1 MKKIL
6 VIVGTRP
13 EAIKLLPLYLELK
26 TNRGCKTL
34 LVSTGQHRE
43 MLSVIFNFFKVVPDF
58 DMNVMTRSQSLEK
71 MTLQLIE
78 KCVDYFKNANPDL
91 IIVQGDTTSSMTG
104 AVAAFYRR
112 IPVAHVE
119 AGLRSYD
126 KFSPFPEE
134 FNRRVISLIADFH
147 FAPTKIAAS
156 AIKRELV
163 RGKILVVGNTV
174 IDSLIFAQKEVIK
187 RKKELE
193 KKFQFISGFEKMILI
208 TGHRRESF
216 GQGFLNICESI
227 TKLAQR
233 YRNIVFLYPVHLNP
247 NVKGPVFEKLDN
259 ISNVHLIEPV
269 SYDEMVY
276 LMMRSFLIMTDSGGI
291 QEEAPSLGKPV
302 VILREVSERPEGIK
316 SGCSVLAGTSAK
328 KIIRVTKGIIDSEK
342 IYMKMARAVN
352 PYGSGDSAKK
362 IAGFLNREFIM
373 RGT

>member
-1 MKKIL
+1 MKRII

-26 TNRGCKTL
+26 KNRNCNPL
-34 LVSTGQHRE
+34 LISTGQHKE
-43 MLSVIFNFFKVVPDF
+43 MLSTIFSFFKVIPDF
-58 DMNVMTRSQSLEK
+58 DMNVMTKNQSLEQ

-78 KCVDYFKNANPDL
+78 KCGDYFKKTNPDL

-104 AVAAFYRR
+104 AIAAFYRR

-147 FAPTKIAAS
+147 FAPTKLAAQ
-156 AIKRELV
+156 AIKRELLGGEIV
-163 RGKILVVGNTV
+163 VVGNTV
-174 IDSLIFAQKEVIK
+174 IDSLVFARKEVLK

-193 KKFQFISGFEKMILI
+193 KQFQFLSGFKKMILI

-216 GQGFLNICESI
+216 GRGFLNICESI
-227 TKLAQR
+227 SKLAKLYPQSAF
-233 YRNIVFLYPVHLNP
+233 VYPVHLNP
-247 NVKGPVFEKLDN
+247 NVSGPVFEKLN
-259 ISNVHLIEPV
+259 HISNVFLIKPV

-276 LMMRSFLIMTDSGGI
+276 LMMRSFIIMTDSGGV
-291 QEEAPSLGKPV
+291 QEEAPTLGKPV

-316 SGCSVLAGTSAK
+316 AGCSVLAGTSPK
-328 KIIRVTKGIIDSEK
+328 KIIRITRAILDSEK
-342 IYMKMARAVN
+342 IHTKMAKAIN
-352 PYGSGDSAKK
+352 PYGNGDSAKK
-362 IAGFLNREFIM
+362 IASFLNRKFLVK
-373 RGT
+373 RS